1 MKKINQNHY
10 FSKSDI
16 HGVDIESHLQE
27 INSEFKAGFEFVKK
41 FPKSVSIFGS
51 SRAKPG
57 TSNYQLAEKL
67 AERIVSEL
75 NYAVVTGG
83 GPGIMEAANKG
94 AKLAHGHSVGMN
106 VSLPH
111 ERKANDF
118 LTDEIHFTYFFARK
132 TMLTFAAEA
141 YIFMPGGFGTFDEL
155 FSILTLIQTGKIP
168 RVPVIL
174 FGSSFWDHLRTFINE
189 QMIAKENAVDPDC
202 LEFIEITDSEERVIE
217 IIRKAPVSEWWRSI
231 N

>member
-83 GPGIMEAANKG
+83 GP
-94 AKLAHGHSVGMN
+94 
-106 VSLPH
+106 
-111 ERKANDF
+111 
-118 LTDEIHFTYFFARK
+118 
-132 TMLTFAAEA
+132 
-141 YIFMPGGFGTFDEL
+141 
-155 FSILTLIQTGKIP
+155 
-168 RVPVIL
+168 
-174 FGSSFWDHLRTFINE
+174 
-189 QMIAKENAVDPDC
+189 
-202 LEFIEITDSEERVIE
+202 
-217 IIRKAPVSEWWRSI
+217 
-231 N
+231 